1 MNEHKLVWCVQN
13 PEVVALKED
22 IRRTN
27 KKLKVWERELEER
40 KKSLGDQHSKV
51 AKLKA
56 DLDKTTDGTPHLHPS
71 SSPSF
76 TCFAP
81 SSAELSLMFITPMLN
96 CICITLPAMWNA
108 VRQSQVT

>member
-1 MNEHKLVWCVQN
+1 
-13 PEVVALKED
+13 VVALKED

-56 DLDKTTDGTPHLHPS
+56 DLEKITDGMPHPHSHPS
-71 SSPSF
+71 SLPAV
-76 TCFAP
+76 TCFAR
-81 SSAELSLMFITPMLN
+81 SSAELSLMPFL
-96 CICITLPAMWNA
+96 
-108 VRQSQVT
+108 

>member
-1 MNEHKLVWCVQN
+1 M
-13 PEVVALKED
+13 VALKED

-56 DLDKTTDGTPHLHPS
+56 DLDKITDGIPHPHPL
-71 SSPSF
+71 SPSL

-81 SSAELSLMFITPMLN
+81 SGVLGRL
-96 CICITLPAMWNA
+96 
-108 VRQSQVT
+108 

>member
-1 MNEHKLVWCVQN
+1 VNEHELVWCVQN

-56 DLDKTTDGTPHLHPS
+56 DLDKITDGMPPPHPS
-71 SSPSF
+71 SSPSL
-76 TCFAP
+76 TCFAR
-81 SSAELSLMFITPMLN
+81 SSAELSLMPLFLCFAAYLMLSL
-96 CICITLPAMWNA
+96 LPCMEC
-108 VRQSQVT
+108 RQAK

>member
-1 MNEHKLVWCVQN
+1 M
-13 PEVVALKED
+13 VALKED

-40 KKSLGDQHSKV
+40 KKSLTDQHSKV

-56 DLDKTTDGTPHLHPS
+56 DLDKITDGMPHPHPS

-81 SSAELSLMFITPMLN
+81 SGAELSLIPPLQ
-96 CICITLPAMWNA
+96 CLIAYVCYRSCHVWNA
-108 VRQSQVT
+108 VRQSQVK

>member
-1 MNEHKLVWCVQN
+1 M
-13 PEVVALKED
+13 KED

-56 DLDKTTDGTPHLHPS
+56 DLDKITDGMPHPQPS
-71 SSPSF
+71 SSPPF
-76 TCFAP
+76 TCFA
-81 SSAELSLMFITPMLN
+81 SSAAELSLMPPLECLIAYVLCPS
-96 CICITLPAMWNA
+96 CHVWNA
-108 VRQSQVT
+108 VGQSKSSNDMCMYIAQHTGK